1 MLPGESSTL
10 HYSLDYFC
18 VHKGIVIAFHVLK
31 WIVTQLTFNTIN
43 LRLLSH
49 TCTNLH
55 PSEEY
60 EQLTTQSKSKNKPK
74 ETSKKSTSR
83 NGGSSSPLLLVK
95 DQGLAAGMGSAGTQV
110 KHHSGCC

>member
-1 MLPGESSTL
+1 MLLGESSTL

-18 VHKGIVIAFHVLK
+18 VRKGIVIPFHVLK
-31 WIVTQLTFNTIN
+31 CIVTQLTFNTIN
-43 LRLLSH
+43 LWLQSH

-60 EQLTTQSKSKNKPK
+60 EHKLTTQSKSENKPK

-83 NGGSSSPLLLVK
+83 NGDSSSPLLLVK

-110 KHHSGCC
+110 